1 MQCRIRKTEVILVTN
16 QSTANNL
23 RSQVKL
29 KKEGNLLD
37 THLKIAVQSVNV
49 MKRRSMDVIKA
60 NLILRINISI
70 WATARPPLP

>member
-49 MKRRSMDVIKA
+49 MKRRSMDVIKG
-60 NLILRINISI
+60 
-70 WATARPPLP
+70 

>member
-23 RSQVKL
+23 RSHVKL

>member
-23 RSQVKL
+23 RSQVEL

-37 THLKIAVQSVNV
+37 TRLKIAVKSVNV
-49 MKRRSMDVIKA
+49 MK
-60 NLILRINISI
+60 
-70 WATARPPLP
+70 